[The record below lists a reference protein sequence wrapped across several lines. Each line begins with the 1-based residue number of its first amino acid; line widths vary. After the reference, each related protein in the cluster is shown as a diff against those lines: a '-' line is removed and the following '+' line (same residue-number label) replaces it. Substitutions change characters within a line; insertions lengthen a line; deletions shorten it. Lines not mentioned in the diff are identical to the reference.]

1 MYYDELKSK
10 TLVDRFTHGFN
21 LQYQGPRDQQRF
33 APNLKLH
40 IGDEVDLWNKVMKEV
55 QVGRYA
61 GPFCDPPFEHFVQ
74 SPIGLVSKDGGRN
87 TRLIFHL
94 SYPKNGNTSINYN
107 TPKNMCRVTYPDFI
121 QAITRCLE
129 EGKSCHL
136 SKSDMSSAFRVLGV
150 RRKDWS
156 LLIMKA
162 VNPLTQKLC
171 YFIDKCL
178 PFGAAISCAL
188 FQAVSDAIAHIVK
201 FLTKKL
207 PVNYLDDYLFVA
219 LLKAACDRQ
228 LQVFLDVCKQIN
240 FPVSIE
246 KNFLGNNR
254 TSLPQILNQFCKA
267 DYCGAT
273 GKFD

>member
-1 MYYDELKSK
+1 
-10 TLVDRFTHGFN
+10 
-21 LQYQGPRDQQRF
+21 
-33 APNLKLH
+33 
-40 IGDEVDLWNKVMKEV
+40 MKEV

-74 SPIGLVSKDGGRN
+74 SPIGLVPKDGGRN

-150 RRKDWS
+150 RRKDWP

-171 YFIDKCL
+171 YFVDKCL
-178 PFGAAISCAL
+178 AFGAAISCAL

-240 FPVSIE
+240 FPVSIKKTFWGTTE
-246 KNFLGNNR
+246 LVFLGFFIDSVR
-254 TSLPQILNQFCKA
+254 QIIAVPQEKLIKGLNMINFALQK
-267 DYCGAT
+267 
-273 GKFD
+273 